1 MSELF
6 SGFSQALQT
15 GMDNLYAITQ
25 QMPGV
30 GLWFTTVVRFVLPV
44 LGLLV
49 LLSAIRSLLSVKH
62 TAEVWAY
69 LNFEGEQRV
78 PLTHWENIIGR
89 QKTADV
95 VIDDPAVSRTHA
107 ALIRQPDDTWMLYD
121 LGSTSGTYVRGR
133 TAPAEEPLPV
143 QFGDQIGFADI
154 TAYLEPVSAEEKQAR
169 RKRRAQQDKP
179 VSPWGLLIL
188 MTFFQLLTCL
198 QLIISTGEKADPALP
213 LIFVGMTAMMWVY
226 CLTLR
231 AFRRVGF
238 EMEMIAFFLCTISL
252 AITASFAPASVPKQ
266 FFAIVL
272 GLISF
277 LILGWF
283 LRDLNR
289 ANSIRQ
295 FMAVLAVILLCMTLV
310 LGTASGGAKN
320 WIRFGGMS
328 IQPSEIAKVCY
339 IFAGAATLD
348 RLFRKKNLGM
358 FMALTLICLGCLAL
372 MNDFGAA
379 AIFFVTFIVIAF
391 LRSGDWTTLAL
402 ICGGCGAGVLVLLSV
417 KPHVMRRFASWG
429 HIWEDVYGAGF
440 QQTHS
445 LTAAASGGLVG
456 VGAGDGWLK
465 VVAADTD
472 MVFCKV
478 CEEWGLIIAILA
490 VLCIVTLAVFAVR
503 ACRAG
508 RSSFYTI
515 AACAATS
522 LMVFQTCL
530 NVFGAVDLLPLTG
543 VTFPFLSNGGT
554 SMLASWGLLAFL
566 KAADTRQNAS
576 FAIRLPSRRELRYE
590 QEQFDDYEE
599 N

>member
-1 MSELF
+1 MSETLT
-6 SGFSQALQT
+6 GFNQALQA
-15 GMDNLYAITQ
+15 GMDSLYGLSQ
-25 QMPGV
+25 QFPAASA
-30 GLWFTTVVRFVLPV
+30 WYTTVVRFVLPV
-44 LGLLV
+44 LGLLI
-49 LLSAIRSLLSVKH
+49 LLTAIRSLLSVKH

-69 LNFEGEQRV
+69 LNFGEQRI

-107 ALIRQPDDTWMLYD
+107 ALIRQPDDTWNLYD

-143 QFGDQIGFADI
+143 AFGDEIAFADI
-154 TAYLEPVSAEEKQAR
+154 PAWLEPVSPEEKQAR
-169 RKRRAQQDKP
+169 RERRARQDRP
-179 VSPWGLLIL
+179 VSPWGLLVL
-188 MTFFQLLTCL
+188 MTFFQVLTCV
-198 QLIISTGEKADPALP
+198 QLIISTGDKADPSLP
-213 LIFVGMTAMMWVY
+213 LIFLGMIALMWVY

-252 AITASFAPASVPKQ
+252 AVTASFAPASVPKQ
-266 FFAIVL
+266 FFAILL
-272 GLISF
+272 GVVGF

-283 LRDLNR
+283 LRDLSR
-289 ANSIRQ
+289 ANAIRKL
-295 FMAVLAVILLCMTLV
+295 MAVLAVLLLAATLV
-310 LGTASGGAKN
+310 LGSSDGGAKN
-320 WIRFGGMS
+320 WIRLGGMS
-328 IQPSEIAKVCY
+328 LQPSELAKLCY
-339 IFAGAATLD
+339 IFAGSATLD
-348 RLFRKKNLGM
+348 RLFRKKNLGL

-391 LRSGDWTTLAL
+391 LRSGDWATLAL

-429 HIWEDVYGAGF
+429 HIWEDVYGAGY

-456 VGAGDGWLK
+456 VGAGDGWLN
-465 VVAADTD
+465 VTAADTD

-478 CEEWGLIIAILA
+478 CEEWGLIIAVLA

-530 NVFGAVDLLPLTG
+530 NVFGAVDILPLTG

-554 SMLASWGLLAFL
+554 SMLASWGMLAFL
-566 KAADTRQNAS
+566 KASDTRQNAS
-576 FAIRLPSRRELRYE
+576 FAIRLPSRRELRHE
-590 QEQFDDYEE
+590 QEEFDEYAED
-599 N
+599 

>member
-1 MSELF
+1 M
-6 SGFSQALQT
+6 
-15 GMDNLYAITQ
+15 
-25 QMPGV
+25 
-30 GLWFTTVVRFVLPV
+30 
-44 LGLLV
+44 
-49 LLSAIRSLLSVKH
+49 
-62 TAEVWAY
+62 
-69 LNFEGEQRV
+69 
-78 PLTHWENIIGR
+78 
-89 QKTADV
+89 
-95 VIDDPAVSRTHA
+95 
-107 ALIRQPDDTWMLYD
+107 RQPDDTWNLYD

-143 QFGDQIGFADI
+143 EFGDEISFADI
-154 TAYLEPVSAEEKQAR
+154 PAWLEPVSPEEKQAR
-169 RKRRAQQDKP
+169 RKRRAGLDKP

-188 MTFFQLLTCL
+188 MSFFQILTCI

-213 LIFVGMTAMMWVY
+213 LIFLGMTAVMWIY

-252 AITASFAPASVPKQ
+252 AVTASFAPASVPKQ
-266 FFAIVL
+266 FFAILL
-272 GLISF
+272 GMVGF
-277 LILGWF
+277 LVLGWF
-283 LRDLNR
+283 LRDLSR
-289 ANSIRQ
+289 ANALRK
-295 FMAVLAVILLCMTLV
+295 FMAVLAVLLLAATLV
-310 LGTASGGAKN
+310 LGSSSGGAKN
-320 WIRFGGMS
+320 WIKIGGMS
-328 IQPSEIAKVCY
+328 LQPSEIAKVCY
-339 IFAGAATLD
+339 IFAGSATLD
-348 RLFRKKNLGM
+348 RLFRKKNLGL

-391 LRSGDWTTLAL
+391 LRSGDWATLAL
-402 ICGGCGAGVLVLLSV
+402 ICGGCGAGGLVLLSV
-417 KPHVMRRFASWG
+417 KPHVLKRFASWG

-445 LTAAASGGLVG
+445 MTAAASGGLVG
-456 VGAGDGWLK
+456 VGAGNGWLG
-465 VVAADTD
+465 VTAADTD

-478 CEEWGLIIAILA
+478 CEEWGLIIAVLA

-530 NVFGAVDLLPLTG
+530 NVFGAVDILPLTG

-554 SMLASWGLLAFL
+554 SMLASWGMLAFL
-566 KAADTRQNAS
+566 KASDTRQNAS
-576 FAIRLPSRRELRYE
+576 FAIRLPSRRELRHE
-590 QEQFDDYEE
+590 QEEFDEYAED
-599 N
+599 

>member
-1 MSELF
+1 MSETLT
-6 SGFSQALQT
+6 GFNQALQA
-15 GMDNLYAITQ
+15 GMDSLYGLSQ
-25 QMPGV
+25 QFPAASA
-30 GLWFTTVVRFVLPV
+30 WYTTVVRFVLPV
-44 LGLLV
+44 LGLLI
-49 LLSAIRSLLSVKH
+49 LLTAIRSLLSVKH

-69 LNFEGEQRV
+69 LNFGEQRI

-107 ALIRQPDDTWMLYD
+107 ALIRQPDDTWNLYD

-143 QFGDQIGFADI
+143 EFGDEISFADI
-154 TAYLEPVSAEEKQAR
+154 PAWLEAVSPEEKQAR
-169 RKRRAQQDKP
+169 RKRRAGLDKP

-188 MTFFQLLTCL
+188 MSFFQILTCI

-213 LIFVGMTAMMWVY
+213 LIFLGMTAVMWIY

-252 AITASFAPASVPKQ
+252 AVTASFAPASVPKQ
-266 FFAIVL
+266 FFAILL
-272 GLISF
+272 GMVGF
-277 LILGWF
+277 LVLGWF
-283 LRDLNR
+283 LRDLSR
-289 ANSIRQ
+289 ANALRK
-295 FMAVLAVILLCMTLV
+295 FMAVLAVLLLAATLV
-310 LGTASGGAKN
+310 LGSSSGGAKN
-320 WIRFGGMS
+320 WIKLGGMS
-328 IQPSEIAKVCY
+328 LQPSEIAKVCY
-339 IFAGAATLD
+339 IFAGSATLD
-348 RLFRKKNLGM
+348 RLFRKKNLGL

-391 LRSGDWTTLAL
+391 LRSGDWATLAL
-402 ICGGCGAGVLVLLSV
+402 ICGGCGAGGLVLLSV
-417 KPHVMRRFASWG
+417 KPHVLKRFASWG

-456 VGAGDGWLK
+456 VGAGNGWLG
-465 VVAADTD
+465 VTAADTD

-478 CEEWGLIIAILA
+478 CEEWGLIIAVLA

-530 NVFGAVDLLPLTG
+530 NVFGAVDILPLTG

-554 SMLASWGLLAFL
+554 SMLASWGMLAFL
-566 KAADTRQNAS
+566 KASDTRQNAS
-576 FAIRLPSRRELRYE
+576 FAIRLPSRRELRHE
-590 QEQFDDYEE
+590 QEEFDEYAED
-599 N
+599 

>member
-1 MSELF
+1 LTETF
-6 SGFSQALQT
+6 TGVSGALQA
-15 GMDNLYAITQ
+15 GMDSLYSLSQ
-25 QMPGV
+25 QFPKISA
-30 GLWFTTVVRFVLPV
+30 WYTTVIRFVLPV
-44 LGLLV
+44 LGLLI
-49 LLSAIRSLLSVKH
+49 LLTAIRSVKH

-69 LNFEGEQRV
+69 LNFGEQRI

-107 ALIRQPDDTWMLYD
+107 ALIRQPDDTWNLYD

-143 QFGDQIGFADI
+143 EFGDEISFADI
-154 TAYLEPVSAEEKQAR
+154 PAWLEPVSPEEKQAR
-169 RKRRAQQDKP
+169 RKRRAGLDKP

-188 MTFFQLLTCL
+188 MSFFQILTCI

-213 LIFVGMTAMMWVY
+213 LIFLGMTAVMWIY

-252 AITASFAPASVPKQ
+252 AVTASFAPASVPKQ
-266 FFAIVL
+266 FFAILL
-272 GLISF
+272 GMVGF
-277 LILGWF
+277 LVLGWF
-283 LRDLNR
+283 LRDLSR
-289 ANSIRQ
+289 ANALRK
-295 FMAVLAVILLCMTLV
+295 FMAVLAVLLLAATLV
-310 LGTASGGAKN
+310 LGSSSGGAKN
-320 WIRFGGMS
+320 WIKIGGMS
-328 IQPSEIAKVCY
+328 LQPSEIAKVCY
-339 IFAGAATLD
+339 IFAGSATLD
-348 RLFRKKNLGM
+348 RLFRKKNLGL

-391 LRSGDWTTLAL
+391 LRSGDWATLAL
-402 ICGGCGAGVLVLLSV
+402 ICGGCGAGGLVLLSV
-417 KPHVMRRFASWG
+417 KPHVLKRFASWG
-429 HIWEDVYGAGF
+429 HIWEDIYGTGF

-456 VGAGDGWLK
+456 VGAGNGWLG
-465 VVAADTD
+465 VTAADTD

-478 CEEWGLIIAILA
+478 CEEWGLIIAVLA

-530 NVFGAVDLLPLTG
+530 NVFGAVDILPLTG

-554 SMLASWGLLAFL
+554 SMLASWGMLAFL
-566 KAADTRQNAS
+566 KASDTRQNAS
-576 FAIRLPSRRELRYE
+576 FAIRLPSRRELRHE
-590 QEQFDDYEE
+590 QEEFDEYAED
-599 N
+599 

>member
-1 MSELF
+1 MSEFFTGLHE
-6 SGFSQALQT
+6 SLQA
-15 GMDNLYAITQ
+15 GMDGLYSLAQ
-25 QMPGV
+25 QVPLV
-30 GLWFTTVVRFVLPV
+30 GIWYTTVVRFVLPV
-44 LGLLV
+44 LGLLILV
-49 LLSAIRSLLSVKH
+49 SAIRSLLSVKH

-69 LNFEGEQRV
+69 LNFPSDQRV

-95 VIDDPAVSRTHA
+95 VIDNPTISRTHA
-107 ALIRQPDDTWMLYD
+107 ALIRQPDDTWKVYD
-121 LGSTSGTYVRGR
+121 LGSTSGTYVRNR
-133 TAPAEEPLPV
+133 TVPAEEPLPV
-143 QFGDQIGFADI
+143 RFGDQISFADI
-154 TAYLEPVSAEEKQAR
+154 TARLEPVSSEEKQAR
-169 RKRRAQQDKP
+169 MERRAYQDRP

-188 MTFFQLLTCL
+188 MTFFQVLTCI
-198 QLIISTGEKADPALP
+198 QLILSTGDRADPALP
-213 LIFVGMTAMMWVY
+213 LIFLGMTALMWIY

-238 EMEMIAFFLCTISL
+238 EMEIIAFFLCTLSL
-252 AITASFAPASVPKQ
+252 SVTASFAPSSVPKQ
-266 FFAIVL
+266 FFSIVL
-272 GLISF
+272 GLIGF

-283 LRDLNR
+283 LRDLRR
-289 ANSIRQ
+289 ANMLRRP
-295 FMAVLAVILLCMTLV
+295 MAVIAVLLLAATLIL
-310 LGTASGGAKN
+310 GSSSGGAKN
-320 WIRFGGMS
+320 WITFGGMS
-328 IQPSEIAKVCY
+328 LQPSELAKVCY

-348 RLFRKKNLGM
+348 RLFRKKNLGL

-429 HIWEDVYGAGF
+429 HIWEDVYGTGF

-456 VGAGDGWLK
+456 VGAGNGWLR
-465 VVAADTD
+465 VTAADTD
-472 MVFCKV
+472 MVFCKI

-508 RSSFYTI
+508 RSSFYII

-530 NVFGAVDLLPLTG
+530 NVFGAVDILPLTG

-566 KAADTRQNAS
+566 KASDTRQNAS
-576 FAIRLPSRRELRYE
+576 FAIRLPSRRELRNEEDDY
-590 QEQFDDYEE
+590 DYEE
-599 N
+599 D

>member
-1 MSELF
+1 MSETLT
-6 SGFSQALQT
+6 GFNQALQA
-15 GMDNLYAITQ
+15 GMDSLYGLSQ
-25 QMPGV
+25 QFPAASA
-30 GLWFTTVVRFVLPV
+30 WYTTVVRFVLPV
-44 LGLLV
+44 LGLLI
-49 LLSAIRSLLSVKH
+49 LLTAIRSLLSVKH

-69 LNFEGEQRV
+69 LNFGEQRI

-107 ALIRQPDDTWMLYD
+107 ALIRQPDDTWNLYD

-143 QFGDQIGFADI
+143 AFGDEIAFADI
-154 TAYLEPVSAEEKQAR
+154 PAWLEPVSPEEKQAR
-169 RKRRAQQDKP
+169 RERRARQDRP
-179 VSPWGLLIL
+179 VSPWGLLVL
-188 MTFFQLLTCL
+188 MTFFQVLTCV
-198 QLIISTGEKADPALP
+198 QLIISTGDKADPSLP
-213 LIFVGMTAMMWVY
+213 LIFLGMIALMWVY

-252 AITASFAPASVPKQ
+252 AVTASFAPASVPKQ
-266 FFAIVL
+266 FFAILL
-272 GLISF
+272 GVVGF

-283 LRDLNR
+283 LRDLSR
-289 ANSIRQ
+289 ANAIRKL
-295 FMAVLAVILLCMTLV
+295 MAVLAVLLLAATLV
-310 LGTASGGAKN
+310 LGSSDGGAKN
-320 WIRFGGMS
+320 WIRLGGMS
-328 IQPSEIAKVCY
+328 LQPSELAKLCY
-339 IFAGAATLD
+339 IFAGSATLD
-348 RLFRKKNLGM
+348 RLFRKKNLGL

-391 LRSGDWTTLAL
+391 LRSGDWATLAL

-417 KPHVMRRFASWG
+417 KPHVMRRWG
-429 HIWEDVYGAGF
+429 HIWEDVYGAGY

-456 VGAGDGWLK
+456 VGAGDGWLN
-465 VVAADTD
+465 VTAADTD

-478 CEEWGLIIAILA
+478 CEEWGLIIAVLA

-530 NVFGAVDLLPLTG
+530 NVFGAVDILPLTG

-554 SMLASWGLLAFL
+554 SMLASWGMLAFL
-566 KAADTRQNAS
+566 KASDTRQNAS

-590 QEQFDDYEE
+590 QEAYDEYEE
-599 N
+599 D